1 MSDDRVPDGYSD
13 MLVLDLQPSLHALTR
28 LNLIMDRWEISE
40 LVSCSHACSARKEMS
55 DFSCACNA
63 LLIES
68 CYTNEHKVIH
78 EESLLIVRGRRTNM
92 KVPLLQKGNLLSPSF
107 YLTTRNRT
115 AGTWTEPFRLVHAR
129 EGTDHKIGEKQHEY
143 CT

>member
-1 MSDDRVPDGYSD
+1 
-13 MLVLDLQPSLHALTR
+13 
-28 LNLIMDRWEISE
+28 
-40 LVSCSHACSARKEMS
+40 
-55 DFSCACNA
+55 
-63 LLIES
+63 
-68 CYTNEHKVIH
+68 
-78 EESLLIVRGRRTNM
+78 M